1 MGIFFFRCMARQ
13 RWRLITDKLAIRP
26 QTFDTAPM
34 DASTS
39 LANHFLIAMPE
50 LASSY
55 FAQSVSYIC
64 EHNDEGAM
72 GFVINNPMDMTI
84 TELFDQVE
92 IQHFPTFKHC
102 HQKVLYGGPVE
113 PERGFVLHTGEPSWD
128 ASMPVTPELS
138 VTTSL
143 DILEAIGN
151 NEGPEQFLLAL
162 GYAGWGASQLDNE
175 ILENSWLSSPANN
188 ELLFD
193 TDSEDC
199 WQQAAKLIGIDL
211 HQLHNQAGHA

>member
-1 MGIFFFRCMARQ
+1 
-13 RWRLITDKLAIRP
+13 
-26 QTFDTAPM
+26 M

-50 LASSY
+50 LASPF

-72 GFVINNPMDMTI
+72 GFVINHPMDVTI
-84 TELFDQVE
+84 SELFDQ
-92 IQHFPTFKHC
+92 IDIKHIAAFRNCNQH
-102 HQKVLYGGPVE
+102 VLSGGPVE
-113 PERGFVLHTGEPSWD
+113 PERGFVLHTGSPSWGT
-128 ASMPVTPELS
+128 SMPVTPEIS
-138 VTTSL
+138 VTTSF

-151 NEGPEQFLLAL
+151 NRGPEKFLLAL
-162 GYAGWGASQLDNE
+162 GYAGWSAGQLDNE

-188 ELLFD
+188 ELLFNND
-193 TDSEDC
+193 CEDC